1 MADDDFH
8 GKGYV
13 PFMPKNETADQRPK
27 MTRESK
33 IDTSDSQG
41 SAQKEPNPNPLYLT
55 DYLMLSVRTR
65 F

>member
-1 MADDDFH
+1 MMISMGRDMYHLCQKTD
-8 GKGYV
+8 
-13 PFMPKNETADQRPK
+13 TADQRPK